1 MKIGFV
7 TDLHYREALPG
18 DSPHPQRE
26 LRRVGA
32 LLRHCLQH
40 FRSVGVEL
48 VLVAGDNVDVPP
60 TGQNRTNG
68 GKGGA
73 ALAGPLDDP
82 RLDADLVSLREM
94 LTGSGLPFVIIP
106 GNHDPA
112 PEVFYRVLPR
122 PPRVLRS
129 GKCEI
134 VTFGDDTFDAE
145 AQHASRRAEVLAEMR
160 QLLSSTPAGVELTI
174 LLQHY
179 VLYPEQEHHGKEYRY
194 NYLNDAEIRAI
205 MEASPRRLLS
215 LSGHLHRGHPLVT
228 HNGVA
233 YFIGGA
239 LCEHPFRYYLLHTD
253 TAEITV
259 QECRAT

>member
-7 TDLHYREALPG
+7 TDLHYREAVPG
-18 DSPHPQRE
+18 DSPNPQRE
-26 LRRVGA
+26 LRRVGT
-32 LLRHCLQH
+32 LLRRCLQH
-40 FRSVGVEL
+40 FRNAGAEL
-48 VLVAGDNVDVPP
+48 VLVAGDNVD
-60 TGQNRTNG
+60 
-68 GKGGA
+68 A
-73 ALAGPLDDP
+73 PLDDP

-112 PEVFYRVLPR
+112 PDVFYRVLPR

-129 GKCEI
+129 GSCEI
-134 VTFGDDTFDAE
+134 ITFGDDAFDEESHYA
-145 AQHASRRAEVLAEMR
+145 ARRPEVLAEMR
-160 QLLSSTPAGVELTI
+160 QFLSSTPAGVELTI

-179 VLYPEQEHHGKEYRY
+179 VLYPEQELHESDYRY

-228 HNGVA
+228 HNGVT

-253 TAEITV
+253 ADEITV
-259 QECRAT
+259 QEFHAT

>member
-1 MKIGFV
+1 MRIGFV
-7 TDLHYREALPG
+7 TDLHYRETVPG
-18 DSPHPQRE
+18 DSPNPRRE

-40 FRSVGVEL
+40 FRDAGAEL
-48 VLVAGDNVDVPP
+48 VLVAGDNVD
-60 TGQNRTNG
+60 
-68 GKGGA
+68 A
-73 ALAGPLDDP
+73 PLDDP

-112 PEVFYRVLPR
+112 PEVFYRVLPQ
-122 PPRVLRS
+122 PPRVLRN
-129 GKCEI
+129 GNCEI
-134 VTFGDDTFDAE
+134 ITFFDDAFDDE
-145 AQHASRRAEVLAEMR
+145 THYASRRAEVLTEMR
-160 QLLSSTPAGVELTI
+160 RLLIRTPSGVEHTI

-179 VLYPEQEHHGKEYRY
+179 VLYPEQEHHDSDYRY

-228 HNGVA
+228 HNGVT
-233 YFIGGA
+233 YFIGAA
-239 LCEHPFRYYLLHTD
+239 LCEHPFPYYLLHTD
-253 TAEITV
+253 TDEITV
-259 QECRAT
+259 QEFPAA

>member
-7 TDLHYREALPG
+7 TDLHYREAVPS

-26 LRRVGA
+26 LRRVGT
-32 LLRHCLQH
+32 LLRRCLQH

-48 VLVAGDNVDVPP
+48 VLVAGDNVD
-60 TGQNRTNG
+60 
-68 GKGGA
+68 A
-73 ALAGPLDDP
+73 PLDDP

-112 PEVFYRVLPR
+112 PEDFYRVLPR

-129 GKCEI
+129 GNCEI
-134 VTFGDDTFDAE
+134 ITFGDDAFDDE
-145 AQHASRRAEVLAEMR
+145 AHYACRRPAVLDEMR

-194 NYLNDAEIRAI
+194 NYLNDGEIRAI
-205 MEASPRRLLS
+205 MEASPRRLLA

-228 HNGVA
+228 HNGVT
-233 YFIGGA
+233 YFIGAA

-253 TAEITV
+253 ADEITV
-259 QECRAT
+259 QEFHAA

>member
-1 MKIGFV
+1 MSIGFV
-7 TDLHYREALPG
+7 TDLHYREAVPG
-18 DSPHPQRE
+18 DSPNPQRE

-32 LLRHCLQH
+32 LLRYCLQH
-40 FRSVGVEL
+40 FRSAGVEL
-48 VLVAGDNVDVPP
+48 VLVAGDNVD
-60 TGQNRTNG
+60 
-68 GKGGA
+68 A
-73 ALAGPLDDP
+73 PLDDP

-94 LTGSGLPFVIIP
+94 LTASGLPFVIIP

-129 GKCEI
+129 GNCEI
-134 VTFGDDTFDAE
+134 ITFGDDAFDYE
-145 AQHASRRAEVLAEMR
+145 LRCASRQPELLAEMR
-160 QLLSSTPAGVELTI
+160 QLLSSTPSGVELTI

-179 VLYPEQEHHGKEYRY
+179 VLYPEQEHHESDYRY
-194 NYLNDAEIRAI
+194 NYLNDAEMRAI

-228 HNGVA
+228 HKGVT

-253 TAEITV
+253 AAEITV
-259 QECRAT
+259 QELHAA

>member
-7 TDLHYREALPG
+7 TDLHFREAVPG

-26 LRRVGA
+26 FRRVGA
-32 LLRHCLQH
+32 LLRRCLQH
-40 FRSVGVEL
+40 FRSAGAEL
-48 VLVAGDNVDVPP
+48 VLVAGDNVD
-60 TGQNRTNG
+60 
-68 GKGGA
+68 A
-73 ALAGPLDDP
+73 PLDDP

-106 GNHDPA
+106 GNHDPT

-129 GKCEI
+129 GNCEI
-134 VTFGDDTFDAE
+134 ITFGDDAFDYE
-145 AQHASRRAEVLAEMR
+145 LRCASRQPELLAEMH
-160 QLLSSTPAGVELTI
+160 QLLSSTPSGVELTI

-179 VLYPEQEHHGKEYRY
+179 VLYPEQEHHDSDYRY

-228 HNGVA
+228 HNGVT
-233 YFIGGA
+233 YFIGAA
-239 LCEHPFRYYLLHTD
+239 LCEHPFPYYLLDTD
-253 TAEITV
+253 TDEITV
-259 QECRAT
+259 QEFHATEPGG

>member
-1 MKIGFV
+1 MRIGFV
-7 TDLHYREALPG
+7 TDLHYRETVPG
-18 DSPHPQRE
+18 DSPNPRRE

-40 FRSVGVEL
+40 FRDAGAEL
-48 VLVAGDNVDVPP
+48 VLVAGDNVD
-60 TGQNRTNG
+60 
-68 GKGGA
+68 A
-73 ALAGPLDDP
+73 PLDDP
-82 RLDADLVSLREM
+82 RLNADLVSLREM

-112 PEVFYRVLPR
+112 SEVFYRVLPR

-129 GKCEI
+129 GNCEI
-134 VTFGDDTFDAE
+134 ITFFDDAFDDE
-145 AQHASRRAEVLAEMR
+145 THCASRRAEVLTEMR
-160 QLLSSTPAGVELTI
+160 QLLSSTPSGIAHTI

-179 VLYPEQEHHGKEYRY
+179 VLYPEQEHHDSDYRY

-228 HNGVA
+228 HNGVT
-233 YFIGGA
+233 YFIGAA
-239 LCEHPFRYYLLHTD
+239 LCEHPFPYYLLHTD
-253 TAEITV
+253 TDEITV
-259 QECRAT
+259 QEFPAA